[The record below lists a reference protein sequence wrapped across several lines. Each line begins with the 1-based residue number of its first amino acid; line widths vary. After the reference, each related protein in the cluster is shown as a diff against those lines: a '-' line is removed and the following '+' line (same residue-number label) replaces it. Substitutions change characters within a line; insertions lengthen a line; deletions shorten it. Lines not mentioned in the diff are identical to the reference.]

1 MNGSTPH
8 LRHPTAAS
16 ESSREYCD
24 LPFLVFIQFTSNLR
38 RSVKGQKDCLNTQVE
53 NAAWTVT
60 EMHTHEGQLLSSAK
74 MQRVEKLEAFACCAS
89 GASALYCSIQRL

>member
-1 MNGSTPH
+1 M
-8 LRHPTAAS
+8 
-16 ESSREYCD
+16 
-24 LPFLVFIQFTSNLR
+24 
-38 RSVKGQKDCLNTQVE
+38 NTQVE